1 MTRSSPILAEV
12 SRHRDL
18 IALGWDE
25 GLRREEKTRLLGGY
39 KSSDFYFGELLRP
52 DGKELSGLLLLHPHF
67 FFFFFTL
74 VPLSAFKFRFTK
86 RVVAG
91 PRESAQHPA
100 SHSPSIRSREG
111 RGDSA
116 AYWAV
121 GKVCICSNDF
131 SHRSS
136 YFGTL

>member
-25 GLRREEKTRLLGGY
+25 GLRREEKTRLLRGY
-39 KSSDFYFGELLRP
+39 KSSDFYFGELPRP

-67 FFFFFTL
+67 FF
-74 VPLSAFKFRFTK
+74 
-86 RVVAG
+86 
-91 PRESAQHPA
+91 
-100 SHSPSIRSREG
+100 SPSYLFLLLNSDSQSEWSRGPVRVHSTLPHTLLASAPAKGEVT
-111 RGDSA
+111 DSA

-121 GKVCICSNDF
+121 RRVCICSNDF
-131 SHRSS
+131 SCRSS

>member
-67 FFFFFTL
+67 FFFFLPSYLFLLLNSDSQNEWSRGPVRVHSTPPHIL
-74 VPLSAFKFRFTK
+74 LASAPTK
-86 RVVAG
+86 GDVRTGGQRRVL
-91 PRESAQHPA
+91 
-100 SHSPSIRSREG
+100 G
-111 RGDSA
+111 R
-116 AYWAV
+116 
-121 GKVCICSNDF
+121 
-131 SHRSS
+131 
-136 YFGTL
+136 